1 MLFLTLLRPQLAPF
15 RFSPTQVAR
24 PVGAVSDYKQAEAIA
39 RAAKIKAAE
48 AAAAAAAAGTQQQP
62 SLQPQQSQEEEMM
75 PRYQQELAVAQD
87 PSRAGV
93 GVQSA
98 NPVPLPRRRIGTRP
112 SAAAMAPPA
121 PQVLW
126 QAPAGQQEAQGGWSL
141 GECLRVPWTAG
152 AQGFQ
157 PQVCAHARPLHA
169 RT

>member
-1 MLFLTLLRPQLAPF
+1 M
-15 RFSPTQVAR
+15 
-24 PVGAVSDYKQAEAIA
+24 GAVSDYKQAEAIA